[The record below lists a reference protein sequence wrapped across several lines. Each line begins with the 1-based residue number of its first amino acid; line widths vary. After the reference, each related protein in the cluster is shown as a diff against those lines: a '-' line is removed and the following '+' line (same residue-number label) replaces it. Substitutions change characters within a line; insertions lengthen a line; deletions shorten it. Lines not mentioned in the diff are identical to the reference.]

1 MTVEPFISR
10 VYAFLI
16 FPCASVVSYALPPT
30 SIRSY
35 EYQTFILPVLVDTRP
50 PYVRNSGKRRM
61 LTFRD
66 GSSYEFQTYNKPL
79 VIVWYTAVVC
89 HALCVPIKRQAT
101 AIVGPAND

>member
-35 EYQTFILPVLVDTRP
+35 DYQTCDFIILIDTRL
-50 PYVRNSGKRRM
+50 PYVRNNSKRRM
-61 LTFRD
+61 LNFRN
-66 GSSYEFQTYNKPL
+66 GCSYESQTCNGPL
-79 VIVWYTAVVC
+79 
-89 HALCVPIKRQAT
+89 
-101 AIVGPAND
+101 AIV

>member
-50 PYVRNSGKRRM
+50 SYVRNSGKRHASLFRHLYVRM
-61 LTFRD
+61 
-66 GSSYEFQTYNKPL
+66 S
-79 VIVWYTAVVC
+79 
-89 HALCVPIKRQAT
+89 IKRVI
-101 AIVGPAND
+101 IVRS